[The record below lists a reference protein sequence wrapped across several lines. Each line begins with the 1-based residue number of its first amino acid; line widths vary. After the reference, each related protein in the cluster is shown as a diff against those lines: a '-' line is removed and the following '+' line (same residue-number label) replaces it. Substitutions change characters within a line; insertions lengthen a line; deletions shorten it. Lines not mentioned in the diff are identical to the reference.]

1 MEFAIFILALIGSA
15 YFSATEIAFV
25 VANKIKI
32 EIRAKQDV
40 LGAKAARK
48 IIKNPEEV
56 FVTILVANNI
66 ANITFASFF
75 GLYLQQTYQFS
86 EITTLLITTLIVLTF
101 GEIIPKAFTQEVAD
115 IAILYF
121 SYPFKFFRTVLYPI
135 VKLLE
140 NISKFILKRL
150 KIQFDLPQILE
161 KEDIKILL
169 KESLEAGAVDKE
181 DKKILDRVIELGDQ
195 RVSEAMRP
203 RTEIVACDINATK
216 EELYNIFID
225 SGYSK
230 IPIYEGSLD
239 TIRGV
244 VYLGDLFTEFNHI
257 TEIMKPTKF
266 YPETKQS
273 IELLKEFISENI
285 SIAIIVDEYGGTS
298 GLVTTED
305 LIEELLGE
313 IKDEYDVDE
322 NICRKIAEN
331 TFLIS
336 GRVEIDAIH
345 ENIGVQIPEG
355 KYETI
360 GGYIMNRLG
369 KIPAE
374 GEEFILDHF
383 KFVVIK
389 ATPNRIEL
397 VKMVELKKD
406 ED

>member
-1 MEFAIFILALIGSA
+1 MELFILILALVGSA

-32 EIRAKQDV
+32 EIRAKQNV
-40 LGAKAARK
+40 LGAKVARK

-56 FVTILVANNI
+56 FITILVANNI
-66 ANITFASFF
+66 ANITLASLL
-75 GLYLQQTYQFS
+75 GLYLQQTFNLS
-86 EITTLLITTLIVLTF
+86 EISTLLITTLIIVTF
-101 GEIIPKAFTQEVAD
+101 GEIIPKAFTQEIAD
-115 IAILYF
+115 IAVLYF
-121 SYPFKFFRTVLYPI
+121 SYPFRFIKILLYPI

-140 NISKFILKRL
+140 NTSKFILK
-150 KIQFDLPQILE
+150 KFNMTFDLPQILE

-169 KESLEAGAVDKE
+169 KESLDAGTVDNE

-195 RVSEAMRP
+195 KVSEAMRP
-203 RTEIVACDINATK
+203 RTEIVACDINASK
-216 EELYNIFID
+216 EELFQIFIE

-239 TIRGV
+239 AIRGV
-244 VYLGDLFTEFNHI
+244 VYLNDLFTDFNEI
-257 TEIMKPTKF
+257 VDIMKPINF
-266 YPETKQS
+266 YPETKPS
-273 IELLKEFISENI
+273 IELLKEFISEGI

-322 NICRKIAEN
+322 NICRKIGEN
-331 TFLIS
+331 TYLIS
-336 GRVEIDAIH
+336 GRVEIDSIN
-345 ENIGVQIPEG
+345 ENIGIQIPEG

-360 GGYIMNRLG
+360 GGYITNRLG
-369 KIPAE
+369 RIPSE
-374 GEEFILDHF
+374 GEEFIIDNF
-383 KFVVIK
+383 KFTVIK

-397 VKMVELKKD
+397 VRLIELSKSD
-406 ED
+406 E

>member
-1 MEFAIFILALIGSA
+1 MELVIIIIALVGSA

-32 EIRAKQDV
+32 EIRAKQNV
-40 LGAKAARK
+40 LGAKVAKK

-56 FVTILVANNI
+56 FITILVANNI
-66 ANITFASFF
+66 TNITFASFF
-75 GLYLQQTYQFS
+75 GLYLQQSYHLS
-86 EITTLLITTLIVLTF
+86 EVSTLIITTLIILTF
-101 GEIIPKAFTQEVAD
+101 GEVIPKAFTHEVAD

-121 SYPFKFFRTVLYPI
+121 SYPFKFIRSILFPI
-135 VKLLE
+135 IKLLE
-140 NISKFILKRL
+140 SISKYFLRKM
-150 KIQFDLPQILE
+150 KVEFDLPKILE
-161 KEDIKILL
+161 KEDIKVLL

-181 DKKILDRVIELGDQ
+181 DKKIIDRVIELGDQ
-195 RVSEAMRP
+195 RVNESMKP

-216 EELYNIFID
+216 EELYQIFIE

-244 VYLGDLFTEFNHI
+244 VYLNDLFTEFNQI
-257 TEIMKPTKF
+257 TEIMKPINF
-266 YPETKQS
+266 YPETKPS
-273 IELLKEFISENI
+273 IELLKEFLTEGI

-298 GLVTTED
+298 GLVTVED

-331 TFLIS
+331 TYLIS
-336 GRVEIDAIH
+336 GRVEIDLIQ

-369 KIPAE
+369 KIPSE
-374 GEEFILDHF
+374 GEEFIIDNF
-383 KFVVIK
+383 KFTIIK

-397 VKMVELKKD
+397 VKMIEHSRD
-406 ED
+406 EG

>member
-1 MEFAIFILALIGSA
+1 MEAIIIILALIGSA

-32 EIRAKQDV
+32 EIRAKQNV
-40 LGAKAARK
+40 IGAKAARK

-75 GLYLQQTYQFS
+75 GLYLQQTYQLS
-86 EITTLLITTLIVLTF
+86 ELSTLLITTLIILTF

-121 SYPFKFFRTVLYPI
+121 SYPFKFIKTILFPI
-135 VKLLE
+135 VRLLE
-140 NISKFILKRL
+140 KISKSILKKL
-150 KIQFDLPQILE
+150 NIQFDLPQILE

-181 DKKILDRVIELGDQ
+181 DKKIIDRVIELGDQ
-195 RVSEAMRP
+195 KVSEAMRP
-203 RTEIVACDINATK
+203 RTEIVACEINATK
-216 EELYNIFID
+216 EELYQIFIE

-239 TIRGV
+239 TILGV
-244 VYLGDLFTEFNHI
+244 VYLNDLFTEFNHI
-257 TEIMKPTKF
+257 TEIMKPINF
-266 YPETKQS
+266 YPETKPS
-273 IELLKEFISENI
+273 IELLKEFISEGI

-313 IKDEYDVDE
+313 IKDEYDIDE
-322 NICRKIAEN
+322 NICRKISEN
-331 TFLIS
+331 TYLIS

-360 GGYIMNRLG
+360 GGYIMHRLG
-369 KIPAE
+369 KIPSE
-374 GEEFILDHF
+374 GEEFIIDNF

-397 VKMVELKKD
+397 VKMVELKKE